1 MVEENAVKAEVE
13 GVGPGNR
20 GFWSLFWLMGG
31 DGEAVK
37 AEKGL
42 CGGEGVGKEAWGG
55 GAEVVKEENGFD
67 GEEGDRKAENGV
79 GRGRRGGVGRD
90 CLGAGVKVNLEY
102 GEGGYLAYS
111 YLLGSRSRKGA
122 SGTASRVGKSL
133 MRPLREA
140 MEAMGAAGNPEVRNW
155 PEVEPTT
162 IRACMAQG

>member
-1 MVEENAVKAEVE
+1 M
-13 GVGPGNR
+13 
-20 GFWSLFWLMGG
+20 
-31 DGEAVK
+31 
-37 AEKGL
+37 
-42 CGGEGVGKEAWGG
+42 
-55 GAEVVKEENGFD
+55 VKEEKGFD

-102 GEGGYLAYS
+102 EDMEGGDLEYS

-140 MEAMGAAGNPEVRNW
+140 MEAMGAEGNPEVRNW
-155 PEVEPTT
+155 AEVEVTT
-162 IRACMAQG
+162 ISACIAQG

>member
-1 MVEENAVKAEVE
+1 MKAEVE

-42 CGGEGVGKEAWGG
+42 RGGEGVGKEAWGG

-102 GEGGYLAYS
+102 GGGRIFCIFLPAGVQVEEGGFGNS
-111 YLLGSRSRKGA
+111 IEGGE
-122 SGTASRVGKSL
+122 V
-133 MRPLREA
+133 PHEA
-140 MEAMGAAGNPEVRNW
+140 AEGGHGGHGGRGQP
-155 PEVEPTT
+155 
-162 IRACMAQG
+162 